1 MSTEVV
7 TADISCMFYL
17 SFYLFFYLVSDSVY
31 FPLSFPPSL
40 LWPRPPKQRL
50 SAQVLSALANQNPA
64 FRPPPQASTKLGSYH
79 VSGH

>member
-7 TADISCMFYL
+7 TADISCMFYS
-17 SFYLFFYLVSDSVY
+17 SFYLFFYLLSDCI
-31 FPLSFPPSL
+31 LPSL
-40 LWPRPPKQRL
+40 LPSLTPLAPPPKQRL
-50 SAQVLSALANQNPA
+50 SAQVLSALANQNRA